1 MTTEWERMGF
11 SQVVVSCQK
20 KIHSESMVPIS
31 KVGQSP
37 WWTLAG
43 FVATKMLPP
52 QSILGRFWNL
62 KWQNPSTASNKGLWW
77 QRVEHR
83 LVVFVQRGGFH
94 QVCAQSKTNSRCTQ
108 SLCLTLYHVLADFG
122 IQSDKIYLQR
132 SKRACGDSAL
142 NADRRFLYR
151 EGGSINCTHS
161 PKITYRQIEALDKL
175 WESIS
180 LIPASCAPG
189 SYAPRTQT
197 TNRACQM
204 PQAMARPHNLLLCHH
219 HGSSR

>member
-1 MTTEWERMGF
+1 M
-11 SQVVVSCQK
+11 
-20 KIHSESMVPIS
+20 
-31 KVGQSP
+31 
-37 WWTLAG
+37 
-43 FVATKMLPP
+43 
-52 QSILGRFWNL
+52 
-62 KWQNPSTASNKGLWW
+62 
-77 QRVEHR
+77 
-83 LVVFVQRGGFH
+83 
-94 QVCAQSKTNSRCTQ
+94 CAQSKTNSRCTQ

-122 IQSDKIYLQR
+122 IQSDKIYQQR

-219 HGSSR
+219 HGSSRLFCDGGHGRSGVIVVPASGMHRHCPFGLIVGGHQILGRCLSVHPSITDVHY